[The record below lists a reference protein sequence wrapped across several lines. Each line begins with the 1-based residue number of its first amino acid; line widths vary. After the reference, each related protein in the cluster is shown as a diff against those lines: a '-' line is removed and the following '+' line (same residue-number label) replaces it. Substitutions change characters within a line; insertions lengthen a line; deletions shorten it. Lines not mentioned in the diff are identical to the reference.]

1 MFKAGHFCKTDR
13 VRLSV
18 HGGDNVPTASP
29 PASSCL
35 AHCQPSMCPS
45 RCLLFLATLLLLIHL
60 SLARATPVSQPAK
73 GLVHSQNLL
82 NITNTMLEKARETL
96 KDYPCSAEDID
107 HEDITADKTS
117 TLQACLPLELAKNE
131 SCLASRETS
140 SITNLCL
147 SGIYEDLK
155 MYLAEFKAIKEKLL
169 DHNQKQ
175 IVLDE
180 KMLTAIEEL
189 MKFLNVSGEHQSP
202 TSSPGGA
209 DQYRVKMKLCI
220 LLHAFRIRAMTISRV
235 MSYLNSS

>member
-1 MFKAGHFCKTDR
+1 
-13 VRLSV
+13 
-18 HGGDNVPTASP
+18 
-29 PASSCL
+29 
-35 AHCQPSMCPS
+35 MCPS

-140 SITNLCL
+140 SITRGSCLPPQNSSLMMNLCL